1 MCARKPFFLHRSKG
15 PSLPFPTYYYLKT
28 RQCLAFPS
36 TMLRK
41 SPTTSR
47 LCNTVFVA
55 SKEVFRSRCGSFG
68 RFTEFCCE
76 ADAVRIRH
84 PGNFAAHRI
93 GLAGAV
99 RGMLPLFPPPRST
112 LWKGGSL
119 LCISFSIQD
128 TNCP

>member
-93 GLAGAV
+93 GLAVAG
-99 RGMLPLFPPPRST
+99 RETLSFCPLHP
-112 LWKGGSL
+112 
-119 LCISFSIQD
+119 D
-128 TNCP
+128 TSWNV